1 MLHYRKVKSPAGI
14 FADLQEHLGHLICGW
29 FGDPSTHI
37 SPRNSDFHPR
47 YSKDHSGGSWHGAA
61 CTTGQVDSRGDSSFS
76 CWEALTESH
85 GALWHKPLCWGLN
98 IWFQREYES
107 ALYFFF
113 FWIHKGQTLLGE
125 QGKMGWETKLR
136 KQKKWV
142 FCFVVLLFCFNI
154 YFPPTNWVFTAHSVI
169 LTILKAELGEQGQC
183 RKAAITQKDLF
194 YQWELSGCQL
204 GAAWALMRT
213 QRHKVVSVPSANA
226 H

>member
-1 MLHYRKVKSPAGI
+1 MSKELWFSPQILQRPQWWLLAWCCLHNRAG
-14 FADLQEHLGHLICGW
+14 
-29 FGDPSTHI
+29 
-37 SPRNSDFHPR
+37 
-47 YSKDHSGGSWHGAA
+47 
-61 CTTGQVDSRGDSSFS
+61 
-76 CWEALTESH
+76 
-85 GALWHKPLCWGLN
+85 
-98 IWFQREYES
+98 WFQRRFQFFLLGGTHWKSWCPLTQTLVLRFKYLIS
-107 ALYFFF
+107 KGIWVSSVFFFFF

-125 QGKMGWETKLR
+125 QGKMGWERKLR

-204 GAAWALMRT
+204 GAARALMRT